1 MTNELMALTK
11 DESVDFYCSFDFS
24 TDEGKEALFKV
35 MSSPDKNISEYIN
48 KVINV
53 KDIFCDMVD
62 LTDKETGEMFVT
74 PRVILI
80 DDNGVSYQSASG
92 SFYKTIVKFLQIY
105 GNPTT
110 WLHSIP
116 IEIKQKE
123 TKNGRRIFTF
133 ELSK

>member
-24 TDEGKEALFKV
+24 TDEGKETLFKV
-35 MSSPDKNISEYIN
+35 MSSPDKSISEYIN

-53 KDIFCDMVD
+53 KDVFCDMVD
-62 LTDKETGEMFVT
+62 LTDKETGEVFTT
-74 PRVILI
+74 PRVILL
-80 DDNGVSYQSASG
+80 DDKGVSYQSVSG
-92 SFYKTIVKFLQIY
+92 SFYKTMVKFLQIY
-105 GNPTT
+105 GNPTN
-110 WLHSIP
+110 WGRCIP

-133 ELSK
+133 ELAK

>member
-24 TDEGKEALFKV
+24 TDEGKEVLFKV

-80 DDNGVSYQSASG
+80 DDNGVSYQSVSG

-110 WLHSIP
+110 WPHSIP

>member
-24 TDEGKEALFKV
+24 TDEGKETLFKV
-35 MSSPDKNISEYIN
+35 MSSPDKSISESIN

-53 KDIFCDMVD
+53 KDIFCDMVE
-62 LTDKETGEMFVT
+62 LTDRETGIVFTT
-74 PRVILI
+74 PRVILV
-80 DDNGVSYQSASG
+80 DDKGVSYQSVSG
-92 SFYKTIVKFLQIY
+92 SFYKTLVKFLQIY
-105 GNPTT
+105 GNPTN
-110 WLHSIP
+110 WGRCIP

-133 ELSK
+133 ELAK